1 VVAQRESPAFDM
13 FNNYPTWT
21 ESLTPGEEATL
32 RVTVDPS
39 YHGPERIGFMQKTI
53 RITAGELSQ
62 PLAELQVSVTVV
74 EEP

>member
-1 VVAQRESPAFDM
+1 MVAQRESPAFDM

-21 ESLTPGEEATL
+21 ETLTPGEEATL
-32 RVTVDPS
+32 RVTFDPS
-39 YHGPERIGFMQKTI
+39 YHGPQRLGFMQKAI

-62 PLAELQVSVTVV
+62 PLAEIQVSVTVV

>member
-1 VVAQRESPAFDM
+1 VVAKRESPAFDM

-21 ESLTPGEEATL
+21 ETLTPGEEATL
-32 RVTVDPS
+32 HVAVDPN
-39 YHGPERIGFMQKTI
+39 YHGPERIGFMQKAI

-62 PLAELQVSVTVV
+62 PLVEIHVSLTVV

>member
-1 VVAQRESPAFDM
+1 M

-21 ESLTPGEEATL
+21 ETLTPGEEAIL
-32 RVTVDPS
+32 RVAVDPS
-39 YHGPERIGFMQKTI
+39 YHGPQRLGFMQKAV

-62 PLAELQVSVTVV
+62 PLAEIHVSVTVV

>member
-1 VVAQRESPAFDM
+1 M

-21 ESLTPGEEATL
+21 EILSPGEEATL

-39 YHGPERIGFMQKTI
+39 YHGPQRLGLMQKAI
-53 RITAGELSQ
+53 RMTAGEITQ
-62 PLAELQVSVTVV
+62 PLAEIHVNVTVV